1 MNAVFVLTPT
11 RPSRWGRRERRR
23 KMNTQTDFVEIQDA
37 QLQERVTVVVEDK
50 ARTAEQILNEQAAER
65 EADENTSAPRYL
77 P

>member
-1 MNAVFVLTPT
+1 
-11 RPSRWGRRERRR
+11 
-23 KMNTQTDFVEIQDA
+23 MNTQTDFVEIQDA